1 MVLRCAPARR
11 AYLLRRARDIKKLT
25 PMMRR
30 ATKKPAPDRAA
41 NTGLTWA
48 FWALVRSGNVDGGT
62 GIWPPMGAMVV
73 EVVVDVGAGVAGVVG
88 AVPK

>member
-1 MVLRCAPARR
+1 
-11 AYLLRRARDIKKLT
+11 LRRARDIKKLT

-62 GIWPPMGAMVV
+62 GIRPPMGAMVV
-73 EVVVDVGAGVAGVVG
+73 EVVVVVGAGVAGVVG